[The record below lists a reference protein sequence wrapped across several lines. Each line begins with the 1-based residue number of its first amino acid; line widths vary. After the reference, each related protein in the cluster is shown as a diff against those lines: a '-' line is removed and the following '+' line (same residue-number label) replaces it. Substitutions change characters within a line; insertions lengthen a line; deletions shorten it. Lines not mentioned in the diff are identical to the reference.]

1 MSEEKGEYLTSAQAS
16 LETIKRLG
24 GHVSMEETQDA
35 VDMLGKG
42 YRPVSVSRGVAKK
55 IAFKLIN
62 AKQVDVD
69 ALIDAI
75 IDAAKA
81 EIKAGV

>member
-24 GHVSMEETQDA
+24 GHVGMEETQEA
-35 VDMLGKG
+35 VEMLGKG
-42 YRPVSVSRGVAKK
+42 YRPISVSRVMARK
-55 IAFKLIN
+55 IAFNLIN

-81 EIKAGV
+81 EIKAGL